1 MANQTDVPRYSL
13 AERDR
18 RWAIAQDLMR
28 AEGVDALLVFG
39 EHECAPLAPF
49 APDVYFTNDRPGS
62 IVMFFAGEEEPT
74 QLAWSP
80 MSIEDNIEARKRG
93 DALWIAPA
101 SIRVG
106 KDPAHVAQLLTE
118 HGLHRGTVGVI
129 GLEPYPP
136 WHIVPVLPHALY
148 APLTEQFPQAT
159 FKPVWFSL
167 LRRIIR
173 NSEEELALVRHVAAI
188 GDAMAQAML
197 EASRPGVSEAEVFT
211 AGMAEGL
218 RRGAHTPHMLISSGP
233 GFVSW
238 GPAPWSYRPQPPRVI
253 KDGDVIMAEVFN
265 SIALKEAS
273 TRWRPRSAKFTPI
286 SRRPPRS
293 PARATTSVFHCS
305 GPGTPSARWPM
316 RWSAPSKT
324 RPGGTCT
331 RWCTASTPTAR
342 YAASAGD
349 CAPTARRRTMGE
361 LGEVPTIGGE
371 LPLAPGM
378 TFSLEPSC
386 VLNGRM
392 VNIGG
397 TVIVGE
403 DNPLELNPLTAQLLR
418 A

>member
-1 MANQTDVPRYSL
+1 MANQTVVPRYSL

-39 EHECAPLAPF
+39 EHECAPVAPF

-80 MSIEDNIEARKRG
+80 MSIQDNIEARKRG

-106 KDPAHVAQLLTE
+106 KDPAHVARLLTE
-118 HGLHRGTVGVI
+118 HGLQRGTVGVI

-218 RRGAHTPHMLISSGP
+218 RRGAHTRHSQHQVAIAVGEVHPDIEEAAKVARACYDIGLSLLRPGHTFGEVADAMVRTLKGATGWNVHPMVHSINPYGP
-233 GFVSW
+233 VCGFGW
-238 GPAPWSYRPQPPRVI
+238 GLRAYGPAQDY
-253 KDGDVIMAEVFN
+253 
-265 SIALKEAS
+265 
-273 TRWRPRSAKFTPI
+273 
-286 SRRPPRS
+286 
-293 PARATTSVFHCS
+293 
-305 GPGTPSARWPM
+305 
-316 RWSAPSKT
+316 
-324 RPGGTCT
+324 
-331 RWCTASTPTAR
+331 
-342 YAASAGD
+342 
-349 CAPTARRRTMGE
+349 GE

-378 TFSLEPSC
+378 TFAFEPSC
-386 VLNGRM
+386 VINGRM

-397 TVIVGE
+397 TVIVSE
-403 DNPLELNPLTAQLLR
+403 DDPLELNPLTAQLLR

>member
-1 MANQTDVPRYSL
+1 MASQTDVPRYSL

-39 EHECAPLAPF
+39 EHECAPVAPF

-80 MSIEDNIEARKRG
+80 MSIQDNIEARKRG

-101 SIRVG
+101 GIRVG

-118 HGLHRGTVGVI
+118 HGLHRGAVGVI

-253 KDGDVIMAEVFN
+253 QDGDVIMAEVFN
-265 SIALKEAS
+265 SIALKESQHQVAIAVGEVH
-273 TRWRPRSAKFTPI
+273 PDIEEAAKV
-286 SRRPPRS
+286 
-293 PARATTSVFHCS
+293 ARACYDIGLSLL
-305 GPGTPSARWPM
+305 
-316 RWSAPSKT
+316 
-324 RPGGTCT
+324 RPGHTFGEVADAMVRTLKD
-331 RWCTASTPTAR
+331 
-342 YAASAGD
+342 AAGWNVHPMVHSINPYGPV
-349 CAPTARRRTMGE
+349 CGFGWGLRTYGPAQDYGE

-378 TFSLEPSC
+378 TFAFEPSC
-386 VLNGRM
+386 VINGRM

-403 DNPLELNPLTAQLLR
+403 DGPLELNPLTAQLLR